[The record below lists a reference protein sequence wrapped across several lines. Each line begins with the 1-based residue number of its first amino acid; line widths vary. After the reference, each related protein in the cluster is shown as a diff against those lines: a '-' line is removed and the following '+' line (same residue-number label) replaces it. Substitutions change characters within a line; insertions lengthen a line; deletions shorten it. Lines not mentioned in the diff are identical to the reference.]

1 MMNYVTGAIG
11 VLCLILVAVF
21 AIQNL
26 GAVEVTFIVW
36 TASISKIVL
45 ILGTYFL
52 GMLTGW
58 GLIELVKRLL

>member
-1 MMNYVTGAIG
+1 
-11 VLCLILVAVF
+11 VF

>member
-1 MMNYVTGAIG
+1 MNYVTGAVG
-11 VLCLILVAVF
+11 VLCLIVVGVF

-26 GAVEVTFIVW
+26 ASVEVTFIVW
-36 TASISKIVL
+36 TASVSKIVL

>member
-1 MMNYVTGAIG
+1 MW
-11 VLCLILVAVF
+11 LIVVVVAFNVIVIIVAVF

-36 TASISKIVL
+36 TASVSKIVL

>member
-1 MMNYVTGAIG
+1 MNYVTGAVG
-11 VLCLILVAVF
+11 VLCLIVVGVF

-26 GAVEVTFIVW
+26 ASVEVTFIVW
-36 TASISKIVL
+36 TASDSKIVL